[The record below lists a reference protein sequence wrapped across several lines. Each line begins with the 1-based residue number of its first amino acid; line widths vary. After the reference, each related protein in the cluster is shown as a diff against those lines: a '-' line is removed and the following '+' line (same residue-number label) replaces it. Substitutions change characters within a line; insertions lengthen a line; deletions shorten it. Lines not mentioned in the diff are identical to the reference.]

1 MRIACGV
8 EYSGTGYYGW
18 QRQAHQPLTIQTIVE
33 HAIAKIANHPVVVVA
48 AGRTDRGVHATQQ
61 VIHFDTDSQRSID
74 NWLLG
79 VNHYLPKDIRIVWV
93 KPVADT
99 FHARFKA
106 KFRRYCYLIHATQQ
120 SGNGLYFDKVAWDY
134 RTFNVAIMHE
144 AAQYLVGIHDFS
156 TFRGAACQARHPQ
169 RHVHFI
175 RVTARGA
182 LIIVDIQANG
192 FLYHMVRN
200 IAGVLMA
207 IGAGQQSLAWCRTIL
222 ESKNRCLA
230 TVTAPARGL
239 YFIQAGYPSEY
250 DCLTE
255 PRWPFLGL
263 L

>member
-8 EYSGTGYYGW
+8 EYSGTGYFGW
-18 QRQAHQPLTIQTIVE
+18 QRQAHECLTIQALVE
-33 HAIAKIANHPVVVVA
+33 YAIAKIANHPVVVVA

-79 VNHYLPKDIRIVWV
+79 INHYLPDTIRIVWV
-93 KPVADT
+93 KPVPDT

-106 KFRRYCYLIHATQQ
+106 KFRRYCYLIHPAQRYG
-120 SGNGLYFDKVAWDY
+120 SSLYFDKVARDY
-134 RTFNVAIMHE
+134 RTFNVAMMHE
-144 AAQYLVGIHDFS
+144 AAQYLVGLHDFS
-156 TFRGAACQARHPQ
+156 AFRGAACQAPQPQ

-175 RVTARGA
+175 HVTAKA
-182 LIIVDIQANG
+182 SLIIVDIQANG

-207 IGAGQQSLAWCRTIL
+207 IGAGQQPLAWCHTVL

-230 TVTAPARGL
+230 TITAPASGL
-239 YFIQAGYPSEY
+239 YFIQAGYPREY
-250 DCLTE
+250 GCLTE